1 MGNDILNGGKGTD
14 TIVFG
19 DLDTKV
25 SLNMEHYNKAQ
36 DTGHGL
42 DTINTL
48 NIENITTGSGNDVLT
63 GQWVDNVLDGGS
75 GNDKLYGDRG
85 NDTLIGG
92 LGNDILN
99 GGGGADTFQFNINDG
114 QDIIEDFNVSQGDKI
129 QLMKMSNESSD
140 VSYALNGNNTV
151 LNWDDVSITVEN
163 FTDND
168 LYQYVEWMMIG

>member
-1 MGNDILNGGKGTD
+1 MDAGDLLSDLKLFGGKGHDDLFGGKGSDELDGGLGNDALIGGLGNDTLTGGLGNDILNGGKGID

-114 QDIIEDFNVSQGDKI
+114 QDLSLIHI
-129 QLMKMSNESSD
+129 
-140 VSYALNGNNTV
+140 
-151 LNWDDVSITVEN
+151 
-163 FTDND
+163 
-168 LYQYVEWMMIG
+168 